1 VKQAFIERDFRDDKL
16 QLLQTINAI
25 LDSYKAQG
33 YDLTL
38 RQLFYQL
45 VSKDIIPNNQKE
57 YKTLGTLVNDAR
69 MAGLIDWDMIVDRG
83 RKTESPSHWDS
94 PADIIE
100 AAARS
105 FAIDKWEGQ
114 SNHIEVMVE
123 KQALEGVLI
132 PVCRRLDVNFTAN
145 KGYSSQSM
153 MYRIGQRLKR
163 LYKNDDKR
171 IHILY
176 LGDHDPSGL
185 DMDRDVEERL
195 SLFSGHP
202 VTFERLALKYSQVEE
217 LRPPENPA
225 KLTDSRA
232 DKYIEQYGDSSWE
245 LDAVE
250 PKALDQ
256 LVTEAVQALR
266 DPDLWDKMVAVE
278 RKMKE
283 ELYTFAEDYRQK
295 ENRAYHVDDIDDRA
309 DDEEDADDDT
319 VRCPACGSTGIEDA
333 NPDAEDDEPRYY
345 CNNCEEEW

>member
-1 VKQAFIERDFRDDKL
+1 MKQAFIDKNFRADKL
-16 QLLQTINAI
+16 ELLALINAI
-25 LDSYKAQG
+25 LDSYRAQG

-38 RQLFYQL
+38 RQLYYQL

-83 RKTESPSHWDS
+83 RKTEMPPHWDS

-100 AAARS
+100 AAANS
-105 FAIDKWEGQ
+105 FRINKWEGQ
-114 SNHIEVMVE
+114 PNHVEVMVE

-132 PVCRRLDVNFTAN
+132 PVCKRLDVNFTAN

-163 LYKNDDKR
+163 LYRNDDKH

-195 SLFSGHP
+195 SLFSGHS

-232 DKYIEQYGDSSWE
+232 DKYIAEYGDSSWE

-256 LVTEAVQALR
+256 LVTEAVEALR
-266 DPDLWDKMVAVE
+266 DPDLWDEMVATE
-278 RKMKE
+278 KKMRG
-283 ELYTFAEDYRQK
+283 ELREMADDYRQN
-295 ENRAYHVDDIDDRA
+295 ETRTSRVDDEA
-309 DDEEDADDDT
+309 DEEDEDEDA
-319 VRCPACGSTGIEDA
+319 VRCPACGSTDVEDE
-333 NPDAEDDEPRYY
+333 NPDAEDDDTRYY
-345 CNNCEEEW
+345 CNNCGEEW